1 MLHRR
6 LLLGAAPL
14 TAFALSADCLLRAQ
28 ELPSTSNN
36 PAKGSGAVST
46 SPSSDSPSSASTVIA
61 SPPVV
66 QHRTPTGFTVVFQ
79 VNALATGW
87 VEWGTSPDQLDRR
100 AIGQHHGL
108 KTASD
113 LALAIHV
120 HHGSELAD
128 APIYYR
134 LHAVPLRVVDRNVEY
149 GEEDIGTVH
158 CLRAFPNNPNRIHIA
173 VVNDTH
179 ENGKTIAKLCERIES
194 YDPDW
199 LIWNGDT
206 CNDFHPGKDVASILL
221 GPGKTGE
228 KDGGGWAS
236 TRPLIFVPGN
246 HDVRGRLAYQLQ
258 TCLPGWPCGSAGS
271 TLHTPYC
278 SLHRIGPM
286 AMVTLDTGEDKPDAH
301 PSFQGTAA
309 YEPYRDQQAAWLAN
323 AVKQAEFKSAPYRLA
338 ICHIPLRGL
347 PGHSDGM
354 SMEGYAYYSGFG
366 AKAWMPSLVDAK
378 VQAIVSGHMHRA
390 RLDTAADG
398 LPAQIVMGGP
408 QWEIATLTRIVGDEN
423 SLAIIVENL
432 DGVEIFRQELKPAL
446 G

>member
-6 LLLGAAPL
+6 ILLGAAPL

-28 ELPSTSNN
+28 DQQPAAGNSTQN
-36 PAKGSGAVST
+36 SG
-46 SPSSDSPSSASTVIA
+46 PVIA

-79 VNALATGW
+79 VKALATGW
-87 VEWGTSPDQLDRR
+87 VEWGTAPDKLDRR

-120 HHGSELAD
+120 NHGSELTD

-134 LHAVPLRVVDRNVEY
+134 LHAVPLRVVDRNVQY

-158 CLRAFPNNPNRIHIA
+158 CLRAFPNDPDRVHIA

-179 ENGKTIAKLCERIES
+179 ENAKTIAKLCERIES
-194 YDPDW
+194 HNPDW

-221 GPGKTGE
+221 GPGKTGD

-236 TRPLIFVPGN
+236 SRPLIFVPGN

-258 TCLPGWPCGSAGS
+258 TCLPGWPYGAGGS

-301 PSFQGTAA
+301 PTFQGTAA
-309 YEPYRDQQAAWLAN
+309 YEPYRDQQGAWLAN
-323 AVKQAEFKSAPYRLA
+323 AVKEKEFATAPFRLA
-338 ICHIPLRGL
+338 ICHIPLRASG
-347 PGHSDGM
+347 PKRWHFDGRLCVLLRIRCE
-354 SMEGYAYYSGFG
+354 SLDANAGRCQGAGYRQRAY
-366 AKAWMPSLVDAK
+366 A
-378 VQAIVSGHMHRA
+378 
-390 RLDTAADG
+390 
-398 LPAQIVMGGP
+398 
-408 QWEIATLTRIVGDEN
+408 
-423 SLAIIVENL
+423 
-432 DGVEIFRQELKPAL
+432 
-446 G
+446 